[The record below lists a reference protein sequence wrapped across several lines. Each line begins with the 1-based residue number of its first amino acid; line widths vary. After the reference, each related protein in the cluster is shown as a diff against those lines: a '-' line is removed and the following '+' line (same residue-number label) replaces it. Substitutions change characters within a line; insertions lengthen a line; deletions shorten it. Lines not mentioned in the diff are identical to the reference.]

1 VKIAITG
8 GTGFVGRHLAES
20 LVASGND
27 IVLISRGMDNRDQNI
42 RKLDRSEFRSIGTNN
57 VEALA
62 NAFAGCYAVAHF
74 AGINRE
80 IGEQTYEAV
89 HIDGTRNVVAAAK
102 KAGVKK
108 ILFLSFL
115 RARPD
120 CGSTYHESKWTSE
133 EIVRSSGLDY
143 TILKAGVIY
152 GKGDH
157 MLDHLSHSLHTFP
170 LMALVGM
177 KSKPVRPVAV
187 EDLIIISVASLL
199 ENRLSN
205 QTVAV
210 TGPEEMN
217 LGEAVRRVANVIGK
231 PVLIFPMPVAF
242 HYLMA
247 YALEATMVVPLVAKA
262 QVKILS
268 EGVVDPLPACSQ
280 LPPDLLPA
288 TYFTEQQ
295 ISKGLPPPASFGL
308 KDLKFCAR
316 TPKPAASV

>member
-1 VKIAITG
+1 MKIAITG
-8 GTGFVGRHLAES
+8 GTGFVGRHFAKK
-20 LVASGND
+20 LVEDGHQV
-27 IVLISRGMDNRDQNI
+27 ILISRGVDKRDDHI
-42 RKLDRSEFRSIGTNN
+42 RKLNGVEFLPIGTDNLD
-57 VEALA
+57 ALA
-62 NAFAGCYAVAHF
+62 QAFEGCYAVAHL

-80 IGEQTYEAV
+80 IGSQTYRRV
-89 HIDGTRNVVAAAK
+89 HIQGTANVVTAAEE
-102 KAGVKK
+102 AGVKK

-115 RARPD
+115 RARPN
-120 CGSTYHESKWTSE
+120 CGSDYHESKWESE
-133 EIVRSSGLDY
+133 EIVRSSSLDY
-143 TILKAGVIY
+143 TILKSGMIY

-170 LMALVGM
+170 LMALVGL

-187 EDLIIISVASLL
+187 EDIVKIAVGSLL
-199 ENRLSN
+199 ENRLSK

-231 PVLIFPMPVAF
+231 PVFIFPMPVAF

-247 YALEATMVVPLVAKA
+247 YLLEATMVIPLVAKA

-268 EGVVDPLPACSQ
+268 EGVVEASPPCQQ
-280 LPPDLLPA
+280 LPLDLIPS

-295 ISKGLPPPASFGL
+295 IRKGLPLPESFGL
-308 KDLKFCAR
+308 KDLRFCAR
-316 TPKPAASV
+316 TKTA